1 MAMKNLVLG
10 VVIENALD
18 QSDCLIF
25 KILISQKLFEV
36 ESSLFAC
43 NKIYPWKLQFD
54 QEVFLGCGQA
64 FLACPW
70 CSNIINHQY
79 LWKGF

>member
-1 MAMKNLVLG
+1 MAMKNLILG
-10 VVIENALD
+10 VIIENALD

-36 ESSLFAC
+36 ESLLFAC

-54 QEVFLGCGQA
+54 QDVFLGCGQA
-64 FLACPW
+64 FLACLW
-70 CSNIINHQY
+70 CSNTINHQY

>member
-25 KILISQKLFEV
+25 KILISQKLLEV
-36 ESSLFAC
+36 ESLLFAC

-64 FLACPW
+64 FLACPC

>member
-1 MAMKNLVLG
+1 MKNLVLG

-36 ESSLFAC
+36 DSLLFAC
-43 NKIYPWKLQFD
+43 NKIYPWKLQCD
-54 QEVFLGCGQA
+54 QGVVRLSWHAYGALIQ
-64 FLACPW
+64 
-70 CSNIINHQY
+70 
-79 LWKGF
+79 